1 MFNIH
6 LLLISA
12 ATTMIELVA
21 ISKTFNAGKP
31 NCFTALRDIDL
42 ALAPGR
48 VAVFKGPSGSG
59 KTTLLGIV
67 GCMARPTAGRLR
79 IGGRE
84 VTRLSERF
92 LAQIRRE
99 SFGFV
104 FQSFN
109 LVSGVSVLENVMLP
123 GYPADK
129 PLGRMRRRAL
139 ALLESLEIRAKAHEP
154 VQSLSGGEQQRT
166 AIARALVNDPEFV
179 IADEPTAHLDT
190 DLARQFLEIV
200 ARLKDQGKTVL
211 MGSHD
216 PYLFNSPVVDRVIEM
231 RYGRIV
237 GEA

>member
-1 MFNIH
+1 
-6 LLLISA
+6 
-12 ATTMIELVA
+12 MIELVA

-31 NCFTALRDIDL
+31 NRFTALKQIDL
-42 ALAPGR
+42 TLAAGR

-59 KTTLLGIV
+59 KTTLLGII
-67 GCMARPTAGRLR
+67 GCMARPTAGRLQ
-79 IGGRE
+79 IDGRE
-84 VTRLSERF
+84 VTRLPERF

-109 LVSGVSVLENVMLP
+109 LVNGVSVLENVMLP
-123 GYPADK
+123 GYPADR
-129 PLGRMRRRAL
+129 PLNRVRQRAL
-139 ALLESLEIRAKAHEP
+139 SLLEDLEIRSKANEP
-154 VQSLSGGEQQRT
+154 VQSLSGGEQQRA
-166 AIARALVNDPEFV
+166 AIARALINDPEFV

-216 PYLFNSPVVDRVIEM
+216 PILFKAQVVDRVIEM
-231 RYGRIV
+231 RYGRIA